1 MFELT
6 RVEDLYK
13 DLFDFRRDFD
23 DIFSRI
29 TTGLPVMK
37 EWKGLEKYSF
47 VPPVEAWIEPEN
59 KKFFL
64 RVSIPGI
71 DPKDVKVLAHNN
83 NLIISGTRN
92 MTETKKDV
100 NYLHREFA
108 YGGFERIIPLPEG
121 VDVDKLTAE
130 SSHGVLEIV
139 APMAAAALP
148 RKIEVKPVLKKAA

>member
-6 RVEDLYK
+6 RPEDLYK

-23 DIFSRI
+23 DIFSRLM
-29 TTGLPVMK
+29 TVRPLTK

-47 VPPVEAWIEPEN
+47 VPPVEAWIEPDN
-59 KKFFL
+59 KKFYL
-64 RVSIPGI
+64 RVSLPGI
-71 DPKDVKVLAHNN
+71 DPKDVKVLAHNK
-83 NLIISGTRN
+83 NLIISGARN
-92 MTETKKDV
+92 MTEMKKDA
-100 NYLHREFA
+100 NYLHREFI

-121 VDVDKLTAE
+121 VDVDKLSAE